1 MNSIPVSGEYLGKV
15 LVSKY
20 GVGTPQV
27 GIGYDVAEE
36 TPEESVPIS
45 IRYLLR
51 GK

>member
-27 GIGYDVAEE
+27 GIGCDVAEE